1 MLTLTLTH
9 TFTRDL
15 SKIAM
20 HLYGQITYNTGFVS
34 EDVYCIYDTVN
45 VFSCIGKMFIPKIL
59 CEMKYV
65 CHTENLTVPRKK

>member
-34 EDVYCIYDTVN
+34 EDTVN

>member
-20 HLYGQITYNTGFVS
+20 HLCGQITSNTGSVS
-34 EDVYCIYDTVN
+34 EDVYCIYNTVN
-45 VFSCIGKMFIPKIL
+45 VFSYIG
-59 CEMKYV
+59 
-65 CHTENLTVPRKK
+65 ENTV